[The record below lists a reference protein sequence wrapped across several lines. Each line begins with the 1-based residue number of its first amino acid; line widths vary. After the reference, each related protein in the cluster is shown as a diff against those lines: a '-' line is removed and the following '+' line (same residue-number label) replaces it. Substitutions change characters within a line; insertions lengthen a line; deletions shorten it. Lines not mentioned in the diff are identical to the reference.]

1 MIIVGASLV
10 NEIGLVEAVS
20 GDSTSSGYFLG
31 DDPLLSILK
40 NVDSLSSINITW
52 LSFISSS
59 SAFGPCSFIKFCFNS
74 FSSSF

>member
-52 LSFISSS
+52 LSF
-59 SAFGPCSFIKFCFNS
+59 
-74 FSSSF
+74 

>member
-31 DDPLLSILK
+31 DDALLSILK
-40 NVDSLSSINITW
+40 NVDSLSSIYIT
-52 LSFISSS
+52 
-59 SAFGPCSFIKFCFNS
+59 
-74 FSSSF
+74 